1 MPNRTLHIESISVN
15 RTTQPGAVRGGVL
28 ITDPPKSPPWR
39 LYLAT
44 TRPTEWELGDEHD
57 LEVVT
62 REGHTVRGRALLAQ
76 TDGQSHMF
84 HGLAELDVKGSPGD
98 DDKPA

>member
-1 MPNRTLHIESISVN
+1 MPNKTLHIESISVN
-15 RTTQPGAVRGGVL
+15 GTPQPGAVRGGVL
-28 ITDPPKSPPWR
+28 ITDPPKALPWR

-44 TRPTEWELGDEHD
+44 TRRTDWEQGNEHD

-62 REGHTVRGRALLAQ
+62 REGPVIRGRALLAQ

-84 HGLAELDVKGSPGD
+84 HGLAELDLNGPQGN
-98 DDKPA
+98 DKPE